1 MLFKSLFTSLFL
13 STAVICAPLEL
24 ETRQP
29 SSCSAV
35 QLVHAAGTTEM
46 GLGLVGTPLAK
57 ALASAIPGTTSYAV
71 PYSTIAEYVVT
82 VQAGASTTA
91 QYLAAQS
98 ARCPDQKFILSGYSK
113 GAMVMHG
120 TKLDDSIKSKVISVL
135 VFGDPLRSQQTAAW
149 PIDSPSVDLAPRAAS
164 GNQNVASF
172 CNNGDMFCNPPGTIV
187 PHLAY
192 ATDGSINDAA
202 NFAKARA

>member
-1 MLFKSLFTSLFL
+1 MFFKSLFAAFLF
-13 STAVICAPLEL
+13 SSAVMAAPVEL
-24 ETRQP
+24 EARQ
-29 SSCSAV
+29 SCSAV
-35 QLVHAAGTTEM
+35 QLVHAAGTGET
-46 GLGLVGTPLAK
+46 GLGIVGTPLAR
-57 ALASAIPGTTSYAV
+57 ALASQISGTTSYAV
-71 PYSTIAEYVVT
+71 PYSTIAEYVAT

-120 TKLDDSIKSKVISVL
+120 TKLDDSVKSKVISVL
-135 VFGDPLRSQQTAAW
+135 VFGDPLRSQRTAAW
-149 PIDSPSVDLAPRAAS
+149 PINSPSVDSAPRAGS
-164 GNQNVASF
+164 DSQNVASF

-192 ATDGSINDAA
+192 STDGSIDTAA
-202 NFAKARA
+202 KFAKANA